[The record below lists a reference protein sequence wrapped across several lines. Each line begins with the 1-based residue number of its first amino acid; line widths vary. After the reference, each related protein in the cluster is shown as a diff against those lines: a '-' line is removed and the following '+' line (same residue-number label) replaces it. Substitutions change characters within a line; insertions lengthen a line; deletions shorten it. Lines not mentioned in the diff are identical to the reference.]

1 MNPILIPII
10 GILLFMLVC
19 FIIRKKDIDLPGY
32 DRTENGLFLVMV
44 LGGCIA
50 WPLSLPIVAVVLIGL
65 VIAGK
70 HKDE

>member
-1 MNPILIPII
+1 MNSALISIV

-32 DRTENGLFLVMV
+32 DRIENGMLLAMV
-44 LGGCIA
+44 LVVCIA
-50 WPLSLPIVAVVLIGL
+50 WPLSLPIAVVVLIGL
-65 VIAGK
+65 VITGK